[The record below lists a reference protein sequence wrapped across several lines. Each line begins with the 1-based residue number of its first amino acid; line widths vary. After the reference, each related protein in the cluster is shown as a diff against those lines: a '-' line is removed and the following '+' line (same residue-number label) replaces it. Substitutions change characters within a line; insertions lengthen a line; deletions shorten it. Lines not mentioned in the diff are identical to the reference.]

1 MGEGLSGKLGQMPP
15 MLPAAFS
22 TRSSLAAVLPSCL
35 AAVRASGN
43 ELGLAGVDHAVVIV
57 VDGLGASSLR
67 ARGGHARTLAPLLG
81 KTTTI
86 DAGFPTTTAA
96 ALATLATGTLP
107 GEHGLVGYRVRDAAN
122 DRLVNQLNGWDDRLD
137 PATWQRSRTVFE
149 RAADEGVR
157 SWAIGLPTHSESGFT
172 RAILRGAEY
181 VGARS
186 MAERFE
192 AAERIL
198 AETAPGIT
206 YLYIAELDQIAHAQ
220 GWESREWTGAL
231 ETLDA
236 LLASFASRLGPHQG
250 ALLTADHGV
259 IDVPLSGHVLFD
271 TAAELVEGVAEIG
284 GEPRCLHLY
293 LEEAGAQAALQVAGR
308 WRDVEGDRAWVATRD
323 EAVEAGWF
331 GPDVHPDVLP
341 RIGDVLVAARKRV
354 AYYDSR
360 DPSRTGQNMIGQHGS
375 LTADET
381 RVPLLRFGAF
391 A

>member
-1 MGEGLSGKLGQMPP
+1 

-35 AAVRASGN
+35 AAVRARRN
-43 ELGLAGVDHAVVIV
+43 DLGLPGVEHAVVVV

-67 ARGGHARTLAPLLG
+67 ARGGHARALAPLLDR
-81 KTTTI
+81 TTTI

-107 GEHGLVGYRVRDAAN
+107 GEHGLVGYKVRDAAN

-137 PATWQRSRTVFE
+137 PATWQRSPTVFE

-157 SWAIGLPTHSESGFT
+157 SWSIGLPKHSGSGLT

-186 MAERFE
+186 MAERFA

-198 AETAPGIT
+198 AEPGPGIT
-206 YLYIAELDQIAHAQ
+206 YLYIADLDQIAHAD
-220 GWESREWTGAL
+220 GWESPAWTAAL

-236 LLASFASRLGPHQG
+236 LVASFADRLGPHQG

-259 IDVPLSGHVLFD
+259 IDVPASGHVLFD
-271 TAAELVEGVAEIG
+271 TAPELVERVAEIG

-293 LEEAGAQAALQVAGR
+293 LDEPGSRSALQVAGR
-308 WRDVEGDRAWVATRD
+308 WREVEGDRAWVATRD

-331 GPDVHPDVLP
+331 GPSVHPDVLP

-360 DPSRTGQNMIGQHGS
+360 DLSRTGRNMIGQHGS

>member
-1 MGEGLSGKLGQMPP
+1 

-35 AAVRASGN
+35 AALTGTGAGPGHPGSTEAGTDAL
-43 ELGLAGVDHAVVIV
+43 ELPKVQQAVVIL
-57 VDGLGASSLR
+57 VDGLGAAALR
-67 ARGGHARTLAPLLG
+67 ARAGHARTLAPLLS
-81 KTTTI
+81 KATTI

-107 GEHGLVGYRVRDAAN
+107 GVHGLVGYRVRDSAN
-122 DRLVNQLNGWDDRLD
+122 DRVVNQLSGWDDRLD
-137 PATWQRSRTVFE
+137 PATWQRSRTMFE
-149 RAADEGVR
+149 RAADTNVQA
-157 SWAIGLPTHSESGFT
+157 WAIGLPKYADSGFT
-172 RAILRGAEY
+172 RAVLRGAEY
-181 VGARS
+181 VAART

-198 AETAPGIT
+198 ADPSPSLT
-206 YLYIAELDQIAHAQ
+206 YLYIAELDQIAHAR
-220 GWESREWTGAL
+220 GWESPEWTAAL
-231 ETLDA
+231 EQLDA
-236 LLASFASRLGPHQG
+236 LVAALSRRLASGQG

-259 IDVPLSGHVLFD
+259 VDVPASGHVLFD
-271 TAAELVEGVAEIG
+271 TAPELIAGVSEIG

-293 LEEAGAQAALQVAGR
+293 LADSSAEAAEELAER
-308 WRDVEGDRAWVATRD
+308 WRSAEGDRAWVATRA
-323 EAVEAGWF
+323 EAVAAGWF
-331 GPDVHPDVLP
+331 GEQVDPDVLP

-360 DPSRTGQNMIGQHGS
+360 DPQRSGRNMIGQHGS
-375 LTADET
+375 LTAEET